1 MWFFS
6 SPYQLCDIIECVYEF
21 ELVSQVSDVAH
32 GPLVAISLLSSLGK
46 VRSPSFEQLNYLH
59 PRMLCAKFG

>member
-1 MWFFS
+1 MCFFS

-32 GPLVAISLLSSLGK
+32 GPLVASEIEMENEKRGTYTDRNTRNAEK
-46 VRSPSFEQLNYLH
+46 
-59 PRMLCAKFG
+59 

>member
-32 GPLVAISLLSSLGK
+32 GPLVAISLSSHGK
-46 VRSPSFEQLNYLH
+46 GRSSSFEQS
-59 PRMLCAKFG
+59 